1 MLLFCSAT
9 LEGCRKE
16 HDAVKQSCKE
26 VIQDAR
32 CRGDRL
38 HLMKGGYIKACQ
50 FSLENKNNFSRDFER
65 SYKSN
70 HLAFRVT
77 FIEKLFLCHL
87 PVRKR
92 TFKASGQQELI
103 YSDAYVLLSGVSW
116 GF

>member
-1 MLLFCSAT
+1 MHGINTCFCFVPLPLRGAEKSMMLSGSHAKMSF
-9 LEGCRKE
+9 KM
-16 HDAVKQSCKE
+16 Q
-26 VIQDAR
+26 
-32 CRGDRL
+32 GDRL
-38 HLMKGGYIKACQ
+38 PLTKGGYKACQ

-92 TFKASGQQELI
+92 TFKASGQQEFI
-103 YSDAYVLLSGVSW
+103 YSDAYVLFSG
-116 GF
+116 G